1 MTVYKQNNKAVNK
14 GQYDKQ
20 QKLINLYNQVNG
32 TDYNTASV
40 GLSKE
45 RINRQAS
52 NIPTNNNANNLLFG
66 HYRRT
71 GTAYNPNRT
80 GKR

>member
-20 QKLINLYNQVNG
+20 QKLINLYNQVKG

-45 RINRQAS
+45 RINRTFNNAL
-52 NIPTNNNANNLLFG
+52 TNNDNNPLFG

-71 GTAYNPNRT
+71 GTAYNPN
-80 GKR
+80 KKDKE